1 MTTFNIGSQNA
12 ASIQNIGGDSAV
24 EGGLHVSASWQTV
37 ELRAALESARKEAAG
52 YGIPAVDRALSA
64 ASAEATRPNPDNVRL
79 AGLLNSATHG
89 LRDAGALV
97 DAGTSLRE
105 SLRRA
110 ASVLGLVGAAVL
122 ALL

>member
-1 MTTFNIGSQNA
+1 MGDVTFRA
-12 ASIQNIGGDSAV
+12 AIDSAR
-24 EGGLHVSASWQTV
+24 E
-37 ELRAALESARKEAAG
+37 EAAA

-64 ASAEATRPNPDNVRL
+64 ASAEATRPNPDNARV
-79 AGLLNSATHG
+79 AALLNSATHG

-97 DAGTSLRE
+97 DAGTSLGD

-110 ASVLGLVGAAVL
+110 ASVLGPVGAAVL